1 GKSIDINE
9 RLAYEAEG
17 REVIQW
23 AGGTF
28 VVLPSVPTS
37 LALNYNSNMP
47 SDTLFS
53 PKLSALKPSS
63 SSSSALSSSSL
74 SSSSSVAAALP
85 SGAVATEISS
95 SQSSQ
100 LLLRQ
105 ASQSDSGRYVCS
117 VLTEAGRDD
126 HKFVQISVVGRFNF

>member
-1 GKSIDINE
+1 
-9 RLAYEAEG
+9 
-17 REVIQW
+17 
-23 AGGTF
+23 
-28 VVLPSVPTS
+28 
-37 LALNYNSNMP
+37 MP

-53 PKLSALKPSS
+53 PKLSALRPSS
-63 SSSSALSSSSL
+63 SSSSALSSSSS

-85 SGAVATEISS
+85 SGAVATEVSS

-126 HKFVQISVVGRFNF
+126 HKFVQISVVGRFDF